1 MFLSVDVSLELLFV
15 TRNRHKFEEAFNILL
30 PMGIKLK
37 QAPIER
43 IEVQSED
50 LSEIA
55 LIGAKNAVEV
65 LKRPLVVEDAG
76 LFIKSLNGFPGPYSS
91 YVYKTIGVDGILKL
105 MENVNDRSAYF
116 KSAVAFCSPDGK
128 CRVFVGE
135 VHGEIAFEARGSG
148 GFGFDPI
155 FIPYESDGLT
165 FAEMSISEKSL
176 LSHRARAFREFG
188 RWFIVEMK

>member
-1 MFLSVDVSLELLFV
+1 MFV

-30 PMGIKLK
+30 PMGIRLK

-43 IEVQSED
+43 IEIQSED

-65 LKRPLVVEDAG
+65 LKKPLVVEDAG

-116 KSAVAFCSPDGK
+116 KSAVAFCSPGGK

-135 VHGEIAFEARGSG
+135 VHGEIALEARGSG

-155 FIPYESDGLT
+155 FIPYESDGRT